1 MECRDHQG
9 EGKHQEHLDLDN
21 VRSDQFIVII
31 NLGKHPQY
39 LFLFSSP
46 WPELS
51 YRSDILDQYQAIYLV
66 RGDEEVQ
73 DALTAPKLKTEEGHD
88 KKSGTFVMQ

>member
-1 MECRDHQG
+1 MECRDHQE

-21 VRSDQFIVII
+21 VRSD
-31 NLGKHPQY
+31 QY